1 MKVLTWRSGCLGKG
15 ALRRKAKRRRGL
27 PVVTGLV
34 ACALAFAVAAVVAT
48 GAPTALADEAIAG
61 AAGTQ
66 TESAEV
72 IGSGGEMGA
81 AVADDPAALPAVSA
95 DDDQVTVTV
104 PTEVPCVMLGDGSVI
119 GPATWSIENESDK
132 GARLANVHAERK
144 AQSVVASAAT
154 KGGSPLLDVSPG
166 SASFNQGFELA
177 AGESADVAWSVAVT
191 DGAERSK
198 ALSGALL
205 GPTPLLTLS
214 FAFAAV
220 EEDPGSPSNTAFAV
234 FSADDASLTL
244 YKRAEARVE
253 GTSFLGKEATRI
265 YTGIENSR
273 STQPWNDV
281 AERIVSAS
289 VADVG
294 VAPKSL
300 YAWFFGCSSLT
311 SVDLRGL
318 DTSGMTTM
326 AFMFSR
332 ASAVESLDLSML
344 DTSSCTDFSDVF
356 QDCTSLKEIDMAG
369 WDTSKGTTFA
379 QMLFNCKSLGR
390 VDLSPLDTSNA
401 ISFRQMLYG
410 CSSLAEVDLSG
421 FKTNKATTFAS
432 MLNGCSSLERVD
444 VTGFDLS
451 SAKDLSRFFFNCK
464 SLAEADLATT
474 GMSKVT
480 TLYGAFGGCSSLRSV
495 DVSALDVSSVSNF
508 AYCFSGCAKLEKL
521 DLSGWDASS
530 ARDVNHFLSGCGSL
544 KEVDLTGLRTEGVT
558 DFSYFLYGC
567 KSLKALDLSGISTAG
582 AKNGYGMFSGM
593 TSLATVRLGAAFSWV
608 GGAYLPLPSAAGV
621 PGTDGKWHSLT
632 SGKAYLPADVPCGV
646 EDSYFALP
654 PVKAGAAEEP
664 VEGLGGDKAAPRCTA
679 LVREAIQG
687 GIPDGH

>member
-1 MKVLTWRSGCLGKG
+1 MKVLAGRSRGLGKG
-15 ALRRKAKRRRGL
+15 ALRKRAKRHRGL
-27 PVVTGLV
+27 PVMTGLA
-34 ACALAFAVAAVVAT
+34 ACALGVAVAAMVAT
-48 GAPTALADEAIAG
+48 AAPTALADEAGTEAV
-61 AAGTQ
+61 GTQ
-66 TESAEV
+66 TESEF
-72 IGSGGEMGA
+72 GTGGEMGA
-81 AVADDPAALPAVSA
+81 AVADDPAALPAVGA

-119 GPATWSIENESDK
+119 GPATWSIENRSDK
-132 GARLANVHAERK
+132 GARLANVHAERH
-144 AQSVVASAAT
+144 AQSVEASAAT
-154 KGGSPLLDVSPG
+154 KGGTALLDVSPG
-166 SASFNQGFELA
+166 SASFDQSFELA

-191 DGAERSK
+191 DGAERSE

-205 GPTPLLTLS
+205 GPTSLLTLT
-214 FAFAAV
+214 FTFAAV
-220 EEDPGSPSNTAFAV
+220 EEDPGSPSDTAFAV

-244 YKRAEARVE
+244 YKRPDAPVE
-253 GTSFLGKEATRI
+253 GTSFLGKEATRV

-273 STQPWNDV
+273 STQPWGDV
-281 AERIVSAS
+281 AERIASVS
-289 VADVG
+289 VADAG

-311 SVDLRGL
+311 SVDLNGL
-318 DTSGMTTM
+318 DTSGTTTM

-332 ASAVESLDLSML
+332 ASALESLDLSML

-356 QDCTSLKEIDMAG
+356 QDCTSLKEIDMTG

-379 QMLFNCKSLGR
+379 QMLFNCKSLGH
-390 VDLSPLDTSNA
+390 VDLSPLDTSSA
-401 ISFRQMLYG
+401 VSFRQMLYG
-410 CSSLAEVDLSG
+410 CSSLKEIDLSG
-421 FKTNKATTFAS
+421 FKTSKATTFAS
-432 MLNGCSSLERVD
+432 MLNGCSSLTRVD

-451 SAKDLSRFFFNCK
+451 SAKDLSMFFFNCK

-530 ARDVNHFLSGCGSL
+530 ARDVNHFLSGCASL
-544 KEVDLTGLRTEGVT
+544 KEVDLSGLRTEGAT

-567 KSLKALDLSGISTAG
+567 KSLEELDLTGISTAS
-582 AKNGYGMFSGM
+582 AKNGYGMFSGT
-593 TSLATVRLGAAFSWV
+593 TSLATVRLGAGFSWV

-621 PGTDGKWHSLT
+621 PGTDGKWHSLS
-632 SGKAYLPADVPCGV
+632 SGKAYLPADVPCGI
-646 EDSYFALP
+646 EDSYSALP
-654 PVKAGAAEEP
+654 PATVAVEEAVEPEKGQATGEGEGTMGAEGAQGSMEE
-664 VEGLGGDKAAPRCTA
+664 EKR
-679 LVREAIQG
+679 
-687 GIPDGH
+687 

>member
-1 MKVLTWRSGCLGKG
+1 MKVFAGRSGCLGKG

-27 PVVTGLV
+27 PVMTGLA
-34 ACALAFAVAAVVAT
+34 ACALGVAVAAMVSTA
-48 GAPTALADEAIAG
+48 APMALADEAGAG

-66 TESAEV
+66 TESEEA
-72 IGSGGEMGA
+72 IGEGGDMGA
-81 AVADDPAALPAVSA
+81 AVPDEPGSTPEPIAEDG
-95 DDDQVTVTV
+95 QVTVTV
-104 PTEVPCVMLGDGSVI
+104 PTEVPCVMLGDGSII
-119 GPATWSIENESDK
+119 GPATWSIENKS
-132 GARLANVHAERK
+132 GNAARLANVHAERH
-144 AQSVVASAAT
+144 AQSVEASAAT
-154 KGGSPLLDVSPG
+154 KGGTALLDVSPD
-166 SASFNQGFELA
+166 AAVFNQGFTLD
-177 AGESADVAWSVAVT
+177 AGASADFSWSAAVT
-191 DGAERSK
+191 DDVERSE

-205 GPTPLLTLS
+205 GPTSLLTLS
-214 FAFAAV
+214 FTFAAV
-220 EEDPGSPSNTAFAV
+220 EDDPEPAAAAAFAV
-234 FSADDASLTL
+234 FSADDNRLTL
-244 YKRAEARVE
+244 YKRADAPVE
-253 GTSFLGKEATRI
+253 GTSFLGKEATRV

-289 VADVG
+289 VADAG

-311 SVDLRGL
+311 GVDLHGL
-318 DTSGMTTM
+318 DTSGTTTM

-344 DTSSCTDFSDVF
+344 DTSSCTDFSDVL
-356 QDCTSLKEIDMAG
+356 QDCTSLKEIDMTG

-379 QMLFNCKSLGR
+379 QMLFNCKSLGH
-390 VDLSPLDTSNA
+390 VDLSPLDTSSA
-401 ISFRQMLYG
+401 VSFRQMLYG

-421 FKTNKATTFAS
+421 FKTGKATTFAS
-432 MLNGCSSLERVD
+432 MLNGCSSLTRVD

-451 SAKDLSRFFFNCK
+451 SAKDLSMFFFNCK
-464 SLAEADLATT
+464 SLTEADLATS

-530 ARDVNHFLSGCGSL
+530 ARDVNHFLSGCASL
-544 KEVDLTGLRTEGVT
+544 KEIDLSGLRTEGAT

-567 KSLKALDLSGISTAG
+567 KSLEELDLTGISTAS

-593 TSLATVRLGAAFSWV
+593 AALKTVRLGTGFSWV
-608 GGAYLPLPSAAGV
+608 NGAYLPLPSAAGV
-621 PGTDGKWHSLT
+621 PGADGKWHSLS

-646 EDSYFALP
+646 EDSYSALP
-654 PVKAGAAEEP
+654 PVAAGAAEEP
-664 VEGLGGDKAAPRCTA
+664 VEPEEGQATGEGEGTG
-679 LVREAIQG
+679 VRSAV
-687 GIPDGH
+687 

>member
-1 MKVLTWRSGCLGKG
+1 MKVLTGRSECLGKG
-15 ALRRKAKRRRGL
+15 ALNRKAKRRRGL

-34 ACALAFAVAAVVAT
+34 ACALGVTVAAVVAT
-48 GAPTALADEAIAG
+48 GAPTALADEAGAE
-61 AAGTQ
+61 AAGIQ
-66 TESAEV
+66 TESEEA
-72 IGSGGEMGA
+72 IGAGGEVGA
-81 AVADDPAALPAVSA
+81 AVPDEPGSTPEPIAEDG
-95 DDDQVTVTV
+95 QVTVTV
-104 PTEVPCVMLGDGSVI
+104 PTEVPCVMLGDGSI
-119 GPATWSIENESDK
+119 IAPATWSIENKSSK
-132 GARLANVHAERK
+132 AARLANVHAERK
-144 AQSVVASAAT
+144 TLSVEASAAT
-154 KGGSPLLDVSPG
+154 KGGTALLEVSPD
-166 SASFNQGFELA
+166 AAVFNQGFTLD
-177 AGESADVAWSVAVT
+177 AGASADVAWSVAVT
-191 DGAERSK
+191 DDVERSE

-205 GPTPLLTLS
+205 GPTSLLTLT
-214 FAFAAV
+214 FTFAAV
-220 EEDPGSPSNTAFAV
+220 KEDPGSPSDTAFAV
-234 FSADDASLTL
+234 YSADDASLTL
-244 YKRAEARVE
+244 YKRPDAPVE
-253 GTSFLGKEATRI
+253 GTSFLGKEATRV

-273 STQPWNDV
+273 STQPWRDV
-281 AERIVSAS
+281 AERIASVS
-289 VADVG
+289 VADAG

-311 SVDLRGL
+311 GVDLNGL
-318 DTSGMTTM
+318 DTSGTKTM

-332 ASAVESLDLSML
+332 ASALESLDLSML

-356 QDCTSLKEIDMAG
+356 QDCTSLKAIDMTG

-379 QMLFNCKSLGR
+379 QMLFNCKSLGH
-390 VDLSPLDTSNA
+390 VDLSPLDTSSA

-432 MLNGCSSLERVD
+432 MLNGCSSLTRVD

-451 SAKDLSRFFFNCK
+451 SAKDLSMFFFNCK
-464 SLAEADLATT
+464 SLTEADLATT

-495 DVSALDVSSVSNF
+495 DVSALDVASVANF

-530 ARDVNHFLSGCGSL
+530 ARDVNHFLSGCASL
-544 KEVDLTGLRTEGVT
+544 KEADLSGLHTEGVT
-558 DFSYFLYGC
+558 DFSYSLYGC
-567 KSLKALDLSGISTAG
+567 KSLEELDLTGISTAS
-582 AKNGYGMFSGM
+582 ATNGYGMFSGM

-646 EDSYFALP
+646 EDSYSALP
-654 PVKAGAAEEP
+654 PVAAGAAEEP
-664 VEGLGGDKAAPRCTA
+664 VEGLDASENGTAHDDLAPR
-679 LVREAIQG
+679 
-687 GIPDGH
+687 